1 MVLSFIKLFS
11 WVFGGITLC
20 VCLVALVLVIIDYH
34 KTKKELDKKI
44 KQIDKKNDKKDDQKA
59 DNKQEKEETKKDI

>member
-20 VCLVALVLVIIDYH
+20 VCLVALVLVIVDYH

-44 KQIDKKNDKKDDQKA
+44 KQMDKKGNEKQDKK
-59 DNKQEKEETKKDI
+59 ETKKDI

>member
-44 KQIDKKNDKKDDQKA
+44 KQMDKKGNEKQDKK
-59 DNKQEKEETKKDI
+59 ETKKDI

>member
-44 KQIDKKNDKKDDQKA
+44 KQIDKKGNEKQDKK
-59 DNKQEKEETKKDI
+59 ETKKDI